1 MANHKSALKR
11 IRQNEK
17 RNERNKIV
25 RSKTKNVIKSVLSAI
40 EEKSVENAQNA
51 LKAASKIIGEN
62 TAKGVMHKRAAS
74 RKISGL
80 AKKVYQLSASS

>member
-40 EEKSVENAQNA
+40 EEKSIQDAQNS
-51 LKAASKIIGEN
+51 LKEASKMIEKN
-62 TAKGVMHKRAAS
+62 AAKGVMHKRAAS

-80 AKKVYQLSASS
+80 AKKVYQLSASA

>member
-40 EEKSVENAQNA
+40 EEKSVENAQNS
-51 LKAASKIIGEN
+51 LKEASKRIGEN
-62 TAKGVMHKRAAS
+62 ASKGVMHKRAAS

>member
-1 MANHKSALKR
+1 LANHKSALKR

-25 RSKTKNVIKSVLSAI
+25 RSKTKNVIKNVLSAI
-40 EEKSVENAQNA
+40 EEKSVEDAQNS
-51 LKAASKIIGEN
+51 LKEASKIIGKN
-62 TAKGVMHKRAAS
+62 AAKGVMHKRAAS